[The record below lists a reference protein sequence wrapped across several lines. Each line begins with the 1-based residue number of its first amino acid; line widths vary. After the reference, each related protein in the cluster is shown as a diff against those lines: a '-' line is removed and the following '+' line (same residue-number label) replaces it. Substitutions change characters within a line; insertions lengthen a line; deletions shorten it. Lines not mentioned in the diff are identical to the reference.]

1 MAENKEK
8 YKEWN
13 YCFAEWK
20 AEITI
25 DDRRVTSCSACEGQN
40 KKGRRCVLR
49 WGYPAPNAE
58 ILTWRLSWQ
67 MSWIFLCR
75 FRVAVFFVGY

>member
-25 DDRRVTSCSACEGQN
+25 DDRRVTSCSACEGQKQ
-40 KKGRRCVLR
+40 KKDAAVSSGGAILLQMRR
-49 WGYPAPNAE
+49 
-58 ILTWRLSWQ
+58 
-67 MSWIFLCR
+67 F
-75 FRVAVFFVGY
+75 